1 MMDAP
6 APSLTPSPLP
16 EDALI
21 VVATREAVLFPG
33 AVIPLAATRPATTE
47 ALQTAARESR
57 HVVVVLQRTRPT
69 EAGVNWL
76 PTPAGAFR
84 LNLRIYRP
92 KASVLSGAWQP
103 PPVQRVP

>member
-1 MMDAP
+1 M
-6 APSLTPSPLP
+6 
-16 EDALI
+16 
-21 VVATREAVLFPG
+21 
-33 AVIPLAATRPATTE
+33 
-47 ALQTAARESR
+47 
-57 HVVVVLQRTRPT
+57 VLQRTKPT

-76 PTPAGAFR
+76 PTPAGPFR